1 MAYIQKS
8 NFKPK
13 VNSNENENNMYFDI
27 RYLIQAIEGASIY
40 VNGFRITSCLEGNIL
55 LPENSTVEYTGPL
68 TLCPDATL
76 TIPNGTT
83 LTIV

>member
-1 MAYIQKS
+1 
-8 NFKPK
+8 
-13 VNSNENENNMYFDI
+13 
-27 RYLIQAIEGASIY
+27 
-40 VNGFRITSCLEGNIL
+40 

-68 TLCPDATL
+68 TLCPGATL

>member
-55 LPENSTVEYTGPL
+55 LPENSTVEYTSPL
-68 TLCPDATL
+68 TLCADATL
-76 TIPNGTT
+76 TIPSTTT
-83 LTIV
+83 LTII

>member
-8 NFKPK
+8 NFTPQ
-13 VNSNENENNMYFDI
+13 VNSNNNENNMFFDI

-68 TLCPDATL
+68 TLCPGATL
-76 TIPNGTT
+76 TIPSGTT